1 MTESLPKARSARPD
15 PAMLATLRAGL
26 RRLGGSGP
34 QPGDAD
40 IVPLNIAAIDAA
52 LPWGGL
58 PCAALHE
65 VAAAG
70 PGTAAI
76 GFVATVTARLA
87 GETGT
92 ILWARHEHGL
102 YGPGLI
108 AFGVD
113 PARLIVVRTRAEA
126 DLFWAVEEGLR
137 SGALAAVVGE
147 TAADRPIAVRR
158 LQLAAETHGVPVV
171 LLRPAAAGVTAAGVT
186 AASATAT
193 SAVTRWRI
201 GTLAAGAR
209 PGSPQPLWRVEL
221 LRCRGT
227 ACASTSWI
235 VEWRDETGGLAVA
248 ADLRHRPVG
257 PAPHTRAAL

>member
-1 MTESLPKARSARPD
+1 MTESLPKARPARPD

-34 QPGDAD
+34 RPGDAD
-40 IVPLNIAAIDAA
+40 IVPLNIAAIDVA

-65 VAAAG
+65 IVAAD

-76 GFVATVTARLA
+76 GFVAMVTARLA

-92 ILWARHEHGL
+92 TLWARREHGL
-102 YGPGLI
+102 YGPGLTT
-108 AFGVD
+108 FGVD
-113 PARLIVVRTRAEA
+113 PARLIVVRARADA
-126 DLFWAVEEGLR
+126 DLFWALEEGLR

-158 LQLAAETHGVPVV
+158 LQLAAETHGVPAV
-171 LLRPAAAGVTAAGVT
+171 LLRPAAAAA
-186 AASATAT
+186 AAT

-257 PAPHTRAAL
+257 PAPHARAAP